1 MKKYTRQR
9 IILDLVENNEIKTQE
24 ELSDCLEKK
33 GIHSTQATVSRDI
46 KELKILKVQTKNGEY
61 KYKVVDSIYDS
72 LDERLS
78 KICKLAIL
86 SIKHN
91 GDVILIKTIPYTAS
105 VCGSYIE
112 NAKLKMVS
120 GIVTGNDTIFI
131 AIDDKIFLDSVVEDI
146 RKLVR

>member
-9 IILDLVENNEIKTQE
+9 IILDLIENNEIKTQE

-33 GIHSTQATVSRDI
+33 GIRSTQATVSRDI

-61 KYKVVDSIYDS
+61 KYKVVDSLYDS
-72 LDERLS
+72 LDERLN

-86 SIKHN
+86 
-91 GDVILIKTIPYTAS
+91 LIKTIPHTAS
-105 VCGSYIE
+105 ICGSYLE
-112 NAKLKMVS
+112 SAKLKMVS

-131 AIDDKIFLDSVVEDI
+131 AIDDKAFLDSVVEDI

>member
-1 MKKYTRQR
+1 M
-9 IILDLVENNEIKTQE
+9 
-24 ELSDCLEKK
+24 
-33 GIHSTQATVSRDI
+33 
-46 KELKILKVQTKNGEY
+46 
-61 KYKVVDSIYDS
+61 
-72 LDERLS
+72 S

-120 GIVTGNDTIFI
+120 GIVTGNDIIFI
-131 AIDDKIFLDSVVEDI
+131 AIDDKTFLDSVVEDI